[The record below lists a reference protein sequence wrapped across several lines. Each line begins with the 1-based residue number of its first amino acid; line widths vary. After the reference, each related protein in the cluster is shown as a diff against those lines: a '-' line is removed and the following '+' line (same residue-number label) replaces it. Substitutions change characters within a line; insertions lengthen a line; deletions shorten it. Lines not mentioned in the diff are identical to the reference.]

1 MRVLIEVI
9 PQSLQFELVLYFKKG
24 NSKYNVK
31 KLKFKTDSEAER
43 EKWVAAI
50 NKFTNNLKTSQ
61 VDIDL

>member
-1 MRVLIEVI
+1 MLIEVI
-9 PQSLQFELVLYFKKG
+9 PQSLQFELVLYFKKE
-24 NSKYNVK
+24 NSKYNVE